1 MSMREL
7 YVVSM
12 SVQIIIKEMDSQEKV
27 HTLATE
33 WNLESLS
40 MEHLVQ
46 LIGSLVI

>member
-12 SVQIIIKEMDSQEKV
+12 SVQIIIKEMDSQEKL

-33 WNLESLS
+33 
-40 MEHLVQ
+40 
-46 LIGSLVI
+46 